1 MRVMVILRNLF
12 ILATVLFF
20 GRFYYKM
27 SISKSKEMKQYAF
40 FMKMF
45 FLVLSFILAF
55 IEREFII
62 IGELSFGG
70 RTSVM
75 ILIIIEIVDAFIDKR
90 RE

>member
-1 MRVMVILRNLF
+1 MVILRNLF

-20 GRFYYKM
+20 GRFYYKL

-45 FLVLSFILAF
+45 FLVLSFVLAF
-55 IEREFII
+55 VQQDFIR
-62 IGELSFGG
+62 IGDMTFGG

-75 ILIIIEIVDAFIDKR
+75 ILIIIEIVDAFIDKK
-90 RE
+90 ENN

>member
-1 MRVMVILRNLF
+1 MVIIRNLV

-20 GRFYYKM
+20 GRVYYKL
-27 SISKSKEMKQYAF
+27 SISESKEMKQYAF
-40 FMKMF
+40 FMKIS

-55 IEREFII
+55 VQRDFIR
-62 IGELSFGG
+62 IGDMALGG

-75 ILIIIEIVDAFIDKR
+75 ILIIIEIVDAFIDKK